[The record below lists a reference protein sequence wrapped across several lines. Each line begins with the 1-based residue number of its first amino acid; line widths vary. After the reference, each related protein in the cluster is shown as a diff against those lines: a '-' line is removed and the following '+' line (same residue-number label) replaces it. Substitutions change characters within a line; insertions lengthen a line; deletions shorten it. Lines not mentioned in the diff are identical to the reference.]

1 MGSKVQIVRGDKM
14 ITRLSPLVGIM
25 TVITREKDVRPCE
38 ALCPKHGVQ
47 CKLAVFEQ
55 EAFPMHA
62 HSIDG
67 KMCTWRK

>member
-1 MGSKVQIVRGDKM
+1 M
-14 ITRLSPLVGIM
+14 ITSLSPLVRIM
-25 TVITREKDVRPCE
+25 TLVAREKDVTPCE

-47 CKLAVFEQ
+47 CKLTVFEQ